1 MIRRVLL
8 AGGLI
13 LLLTPLTAG
22 MQGKG
27 KGKENKADVRASAV
41 VAVRVFTDSDR
52 VILREYARGF
62 RGGLPPGLAKR
73 GGDLPP
79 GLEKQLVR
87 KGHLPPGLEKQIA
100 PFPVEIERRLSP
112 LEPGYRRGFVAGHA
126 VIFNSTTRA
135 ILDVFVPLE

>member
-8 AGGLI
+8 ACGLI
-13 LLLTPLTAG
+13 LLLVPLTAG

-27 KGKENKADVRASAV
+27 KGKETKADVRAN
-41 VAVRVFTDSDR
+41 VAVAVHIFADPDR
-52 VILREYARGF
+52 TVLREYARGF
-62 RGGLPPGLAKR
+62 RGDLPPGLAKR

-87 KGHLPPGLEKQIA
+87 KGHLPHGLEKKIT

-112 LEPGYRRGFVAGHA
+112 LEPGYRRGFIAGHA
-126 VIFNSTTRA
+126 VIFNSSTRA
-135 ILDVFVPLE
+135 IFDIFVPLD